1 MGHAR
6 EVLDSSEVKE
16 ALEEHKDKGG
26 DGLTDEQR
34 AYKEF
39 IASLDREKEMREENE
54 GKERLDG

>member
-6 EVLDSSEVKE
+6 EVLESNEVKE
-16 ALEEHKDKGG
+16 AVEEHKDKGG

-39 IASLDREKEMREENE
+39 IASMDRDKEKKKEANE
-54 GKERLDG
+54 RQELE